1 MVEVMKIMAPP
12 STGPM
17 HALLHLVTL
26 TRQQATSN
34 PLLSQRLL
42 ENKTKKGKN
51 TGTHNHNG

>member
-17 HALLHLVTL
+17 HALLHSVPLTL
-26 TRQQATSN
+26 QQATAN
-34 PLLSQRLL
+34 LCLSQRLL
-42 ENKTKKGKN
+42 ENKTKKRKN